1 MTQLAAMVRGTGV
14 TVSPARSL
22 ARSKSSPARIAS
34 ASACNAALRSAARGA
49 AGHDVEPKPTKSTPE
64 ADRDGAE
71 EDLDDGAFSI
81 DKLARNV
88 SFKKQKKPRL
98 AKDAKILLTQ
108 WVWIADLLAN
118 VPANSAPGLTVL
130 CRRLKITS
138 IIRTRRKSRRYAC
151 WGGGSAG
158 QFSHTWRRP
167 APTHVDTQCV
177 STYLMVSAFLHHK
190 HHATP
195 QERLSYETGI
205 TGSQVAHFMI
215 NYRSRNWGQ
224 AKVIRADVGGR
235 PHKPAPAKLPPAAT
249 DVLTGKSNV
258 ASPHSSSRV
267 FHRMDGQAQHITIP
281 VEQ

>member
-1 MTQLAAMVRGTGV
+1 MVRGTGV

-108 WVWIADLLAN
+108 WVPIADLLAN
-118 VPANSAPGLTVL
+118 S
-130 CRRLKITS
+130 K
-138 IIRTRRKSRRYAC
+138 
-151 WGGGSAG
+151 
-158 QFSHTWRRP
+158 
-167 APTHVDTQCV
+167 
-177 STYLMVSAFLHHK
+177 
-190 HHATP
+190 
-195 QERLSYETGI
+195 
-205 TGSQVAHFMI
+205 
-215 NYRSRNWGQ
+215 
-224 AKVIRADVGGR
+224 
-235 PHKPAPAKLPPAAT
+235 
-249 DVLTGKSNV
+249 
-258 ASPHSSSRV
+258 
-267 FHRMDGQAQHITIP
+267 
-281 VEQ
+281 